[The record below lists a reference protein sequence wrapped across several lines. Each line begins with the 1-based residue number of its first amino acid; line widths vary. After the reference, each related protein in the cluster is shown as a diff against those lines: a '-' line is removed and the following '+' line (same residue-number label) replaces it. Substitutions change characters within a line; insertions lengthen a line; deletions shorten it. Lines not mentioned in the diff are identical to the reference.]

1 MDLINI
7 DKYNRKKRYLN
18 LEINLENIKVA
29 KDLLERK
36 IINTP
41 EIRSQNLSK
50 LINGNVFLKL
60 ENLQHTSSFKARGAY
75 VSINRLDR
83 EKKKNGVIAM
93 SAGNHAQAVAW
104 WAKQE
109 KINATI
115 VMPEQAPFSKVM
127 KTKELGAKV
136 ILKGRTLNES
146 QTFVR
151 ETVKKENLTLIHP
164 YDDQNVILGQGTIGL
179 ELIEK
184 FSELQALLIPIGGG
198 GLISGIAVAVKSINP
213 KVKIYGI
220 QTEKFPSMYNVFKR
234 ESLKISGDTLADGI
248 AVKVPGQITRPII
261 NDFVDEILLVNEF
274 DIERAISNLF
284 ENERIVSEGAG
295 AVGVAAILKK
305 PSLFKKKNIA
315 SIVCGGNIDAR
326 VFASILNRKLS
337 MDGRMTKVRI
347 DIVDEPGTLARISNL
362 IGNNGGNIIEIYHQR
377 MFHDV
382 PVKNAKIDA
391 VIEASSVQH
400 IKTIVKSLRKDG
412 FKVNEISEK
421 SQDI

>member
-1 MDLINI
+1 MISIKEKKGILI
-7 DKYNRKKRYLN
+7 

-29 KDLLERK
+29 KDLLEKK

-41 EIRSQNLSK
+41 EIRSQNLSE

-75 VSINRLDR
+75 VSINRLDS
-83 EKKKNGVIAM
+83 KKKKKGVIAM

-146 QTFVR
+146 QAFVK

-164 YDDQNVILGQGTIGL
+164 YDDENVILGQGTIGL

-220 QTEKFPSMYNVFKR
+220 QTEKFPSMYNAFKSK
-234 ESLKISGDTLADGI
+234 SLSISGDTLADGI
-248 AVKVPGQITRPII
+248 AVKVPGQITQPLIS
-261 NDFVDEILLVNEF
+261 NFVDEILLVNEF

-284 ENERIVSEGAG
+284 ENERVVSEGAG

-315 SIVCGGNIDAR
+315 SIICGGNIDAR

-347 DIVDEPGTLARISNL
+347 DIVDEPGMLARISNL

-391 VIEASSVQH
+391 VIEALSVQH
-400 IKTIVKSLRKDG
+400 IKTIVKSLREDG
-412 FKVNEISEK
+412 FTVNEISEK

>member
-1 MDLINI
+1 
-7 DKYNRKKRYLN
+7 

-29 KDLLERK
+29 KDLLEKK
-36 IINTP
+36 IIITP

-75 VSINRLDR
+75 VSINRLDS

-146 QTFVR
+146 QAVVK

-164 YDDQNVILGQGTIGL
+164 YDDENVILGQGTIGL

-184 FSELQALLIPIGGG
+184 FSELQAILIPIGGG

-220 QTEKFPSMYNVFKR
+220 QTEKFPSMYNAFKSK
-234 ESLKISGDTLADGI
+234 SLRISGDTLADGI
-248 AVKVPGQITRPII
+248 AVKVPGQMTQPII
-261 NDFVDEILLVNEF
+261 SNFVDEILLVNEF

-295 AVGVAAILKK
+295 AVGVAAILKN

-315 SIVCGGNIDAR
+315 SVVCGGNIDAR

-337 MDGRMTKVRI
+337 MDGRMTRVRI
-347 DIVDEPGTLARISNL
+347 DIVDEPGMLARISNL

-391 VIEASSVQH
+391 VIEALSVQH

-412 FKVNEISEK
+412 FTVNEITEK

>member
-1 MDLINI
+1 M
-7 DKYNRKKRYLN
+7 
-18 LEINLENIKVA
+18 EINLENIKVA
-29 KDLLERK
+29 KSLLENK
-36 IINTP
+36 IIKTP
-41 EIRSQNLSK
+41 EIRSQNLSE

-75 VSINRLDR
+75 VSINRLEHE
-83 EKKKNGVIAM
+83 EKENGVIAM

-109 KINATI
+109 NIHATI

-127 KTKELGAKV
+127 KTKELGAEV

-146 QTFVR
+146 QAF
-151 ETVKKENLTLIHP
+151 VKKIIERDNLSLIHP
-164 YDDQNVILGQGTIGL
+164 YDDENVILGQGTIGL

-184 FSELQALLIPIGGG
+184 FSNLQALVIPIGGG

-213 KVKIYGI
+213 KIKIYGI

-234 ESLKISGDTLADGI
+234 KNLKILGDTLADGI
-248 AVKVPGQITRPII
+248 AVKVPGQLTQPLISK
-261 NDFVDEILLVNEF
+261 FVDEIILVNEF

-305 PSLFKKKNIA
+305 PSLFKNKDVG
-315 SIVCGGNIDAR
+315 SIICGGNIDAR

-337 MDGRMTKVRI
+337 MDGRMTRVRI
-347 DIVDEPGTLARISNL
+347 DIVDEPGMLARISNL

-391 VIEASSVQH
+391 VIEALSIQN
-400 IKTIVKSLRKDG
+400 IKTIVKSLREDG
-412 FKVNEISEK
+412 FTVNEITEK